1 MHVIVNLY
9 SMSVKKQAKRQ
20 VTLADIAT
28 LAAVT
33 PMTVSRVI
41 NASGYVRVETRER
54 VLRVVREMNYRRNG
68 LARGLKRQRTET
80 IGLVIGDIANPFS
93 AELSRGVREV
103 LEKRGYTL
111 FICVSEH
118 SAKEDVQAFESLA
131 DHRAD
136 GLIVATRSCK
146 SGDERL
152 RELIDSGIPV
162 SLIGRDF
169 RHPHADLVSADN
181 LKGGYEATKHL
192 IDLGHERIGFIGV
205 SLTKSLGLRRFQ
217 GYQEALNEHRLTLDE
232 SLIVGGG
239 GSDQMPGYSTEE
251 MGFAGMTKLLRLK
264 KRPTAVFARN
274 DFTAIGALNAIK
286 QAGLR
291 IPEDIAVAGYDDI
304 PLASHV
310 APTLTTVRQPTRKQ
324 GRLAAT
330 FLLRRIE
337 EDRERPR
344 EEKTFDC
351 ELIVRQSTAPAK

>member
-1 MHVIVNLY
+1 M
-9 SMSVKKQAKRQ
+9 KKQTKRQ
-20 VTLADIAT
+20 VTLADIAS
-28 LAAVT
+28 LASVT

-41 NASGYVRVETRER
+41 NGTGYVRMETRER
-54 VLRVVREMNYRRNG
+54 VLQVAREMNYRRNG
-68 LARGLKRQRTET
+68 LARALKRQRTET
-80 IGLVIGDIANPFS
+80 VGLVIGDIANPFA

-118 SAKEDVQAFESLA
+118 SAKEDVRAFDSLA

-152 RELIDSGIPV
+152 KELIASGVPV

-169 RHPHADLVSADN
+169 RHPHADSVSADN

-192 IDLGHERIGFIGV
+192 IDLGHRRIGFIGV
-205 SLTKSLGLRRFQ
+205 SLTKSVGLRRFQ
-217 GYQEALNEHRLTLDE
+217 GYQEALNEHGLMLDE

-251 MGFAGMTKLLRLK
+251 MGFAGMTRLVRLK

-274 DFTAIGALNAIK
+274 DFTAIGALDAIK

-291 IPEDIAVAGYDDI
+291 IPEDIAVVGYDDI
-304 PLASHV
+304 PLASHIT
-310 APTLTTVRQPTRKQ
+310 PTLTTVRQPTREQ

-330 FLLRRIE
+330 LLLQRIE
-337 EDRERPR
+337 GDRERPR
-344 EEKTFDC
+344 EEKMFEC
-351 ELIVRQSTAPAK
+351 ELIVRQSTLPDR

>member
-1 MHVIVNLY
+1 MR
-9 SMSVKKQAKRQ
+9 KQAKRQ
-20 VTLADIAT
+20 ITLADIA
-28 LAAVT
+28 AAASVT

-41 NASGYVRVETRER
+41 NSTGYVRVETRER

-80 IGLVIGDIANPFS
+80 IGLVIGDIANPFA

-103 LEKRGYTL
+103 LESRGYTL

-118 SAKEDVQAFESLA
+118 SAKEDVEAFDSLA

-136 GLIVATRSCK
+136 GIIVATRSCK

-152 RELIDSGIPV
+152 KELIASGIPV

-169 RHPHADLVSADN
+169 RHPQADLVAADN

-192 IDLGHERIGFIGV
+192 IDLGHKRIGFIGV

-217 GYQEALNEHRLTLDE
+217 GYQEALDEHGLPIDE
-232 SLIVGGG
+232 KLIVGSG

-251 MGFAGMTKLLRLK
+251 MGFDGMTKLLRLRK
-264 KRPTAVFARN
+264 WPTAVFARN

-286 QAGLR
+286 KAGLR

-304 PLASHV
+304 PLASHITP
-310 APTLTTVRQPTRKQ
+310 ALTTVRQPTREQ

-330 FLLRRIE
+330 FLLQRIE
-337 EDRERPR
+337 EDPERPR

-351 ELIVRQSTAPAK
+351 ELIIRQSTKPTESTFA